1 MKKVL
6 LLFGGNSSEHQVS
19 CKSAKSILE
28 NIDYSK
34 YEVTAVGITKQNEWY
49 QYIDSIHHITH
60 SEWHHG
66 KVKKIENIIEF
77 VKSFDVVFPMLHG
90 INGED
95 GKIQSMLELFHIP
108 YVGCNPK
115 ISSIA
120 MDKHYLKI
128 ILSHF
133 GIPVTPFLL
142 YDKNQSWKNI
152 ESILSYPMII
162 KPCNGGSSIGIS
174 KANDRKEL
182 KQGIK
187 KALQYDKKILLEP
200 FLQMRELEC
209 AVLQKKDRWV
219 VSPIGE
225 IKSEHDFYDFEA
237 KYVDETSK
245 AELVTNLPNEVT
257 QKITEIVNQVCYHL
271 ELLGLSRIDFFYL
284 PDTNRIYVNEI
295 NNIPG
300 FTTISMYPKLLTND
314 KFTYQDL
321 ITTLIENAHY

>member
-34 YEVTAVGITKQNEWY
+34 YEVTTVGITQKNEWY
-49 QYIDSIHHITH
+49 QYIDAINRITD
-60 SEWHHG
+60 STWYQG

-77 VKSFDVVFPMLHG
+77 IKSFDVVFPMLHG

-128 ILSHF
+128 VLSHF

-142 YDKNQSWKNI
+142 YNKSQSWKDI
-152 ESILSYPMII
+152 ESVLSYPII
-162 KPCNGGSSIGIS
+162 VKPCNGGSSIGIS
-174 KANDRKEL
+174 KANNRKEL
-182 KQGIK
+182 KKGIK
-187 KALQYDKKILLEP
+187 TALQYDKKILLEP
-200 FLQMRELEC
+200 FLKMRELEC
-209 AVLQKKDRWV
+209 AVLQNKDHWV
-219 VSPIGE
+219 ISPIGE
-225 IKSEHDFYDFEA
+225 IQSGNDFYDFEA
-237 KYVDETSK
+237 KYIDNTSK
-245 AELVTNLPNEVT
+245 TGFANLPNEVVQT
-257 QKITEIVNQVCYHL
+257 ITDIVKQTCLHL

-284 PDTNRIYVNEI
+284 PDTNQIYVNEI

-300 FTTISMYPKLLTND
+300 FTTISMYPKLLTSD